1 MVKKL
6 GEVGLMPIK
15 ISERIRSICEEFCRA
30 NELAFLGIVDLEVSN
45 QDAKWFKQWLGDG
58 KQADMSFLEHNQ
70 ELRIEP
76 KKLFD
81 GAKTAVMFAFP
92 YGRVQ
97 APGQKPRIAEYAKF
111 QDYHKILKSYGTS
124 LANQLASELGLEF
137 TWRVFTDSAPILE
150 RALAKKTRSGF
161 IGKNTCYIHP
171 EKGSFLLLAELFI
184 ALPNVYPDKP
194 AAVDAR
200 KRSAAGG
207 CGSCKRCQ
215 VFCPTG
221 ALDED
226 YKLDARRCLAYWT
239 IEHRGTIPFEFWPH
253 LKTYWFG
260 CDICQ
265 NVCPYNR
272 GVGHNSEENK
282 HRKKHLDHIDLL
294 DVASMNQATYEQ
306 LFGGSPMTRAKITGL
321 RRNALIA
328 LAVTQD
334 ERLETY
340 LPIASKDPSSL
351 IRDTAAQIMAY
362 NEGIS

>member
-1 MVKKL
+1 MS
-6 GEVGLMPIK
+6 IQ
-15 ISERIRSICEEFCRA
+15 ISEQIRSISEKFCRD
-30 NELAFLGIVDLEVSN
+30 NELAFLGIVDLEISH
-45 QDAKWFKQWLGDG
+45 QDAKWFQQWLDDG
-58 KQADMSFLEHNQ
+58 KHADMGFLEQNQ

-76 KKLFD
+76 NKLFD

-92 YGRVQ
+92 YARAQ
-97 APGQKPRIAEYAKF
+97 TPNQKPRIAEYAKF
-111 QDYHKILKSYGTS
+111 QDYHKLLKSYGTS
-124 LANQLASELGLEF
+124 LANKLTSELGIEF

-184 ALPNVYPDKP
+184 DISNLDLDNP
-194 AAVDAR
+194 AAVDAK
-200 KRSAAGG
+200 KRSAEGG

-221 ALDED
+221 ALDAD
-226 YKLDARRCLAYWT
+226 YKLDARRCLSYWT

-272 GVGHNSEENK
+272 GVDYNSEENK
-282 HRKKHLDHIDLL
+282 HRKKHLDRIDLL
-294 DVASMNQATYEQ
+294 EVATMSQATYEQ
-306 LFGGSPMTRAKITGL
+306 LFGGSPMTRAKISGL

-328 LAVTQD
+328 LAVIKD
-334 ERLETY
+334 ERLAAY
-340 LPIASKDPSSL
+340 LPIAAHDPSPL
-351 IRDTAAQIMAY
+351 IRDTVAQILAY
-362 NEGIS
+362 NEDLS